1 VPPSPEEASGVE
13 EGEEGEE
20 EDTIGGDSSGTV
32 WQRGRSRLPDRPIP
46 DSG

>member
-1 VPPSPEEASGVE
+1 VPPSPEEASGV
-13 EGEEGEE
+13 EEGEE

-46 DSG
+46 NSG